1 MVWLSTKLIAFQSIS
16 GPKDVVLV
24 LDISGSMDQYGRLDL
39 AKRAAITVI
48 ETLTVADRV
57 AVISFSSEAQQ
68 IGGYDSLIRT
78 THENKQLLIQA
89 INKLVPDGPTNF
101 AAAFQTTFDAIDR
114 TIRDE
119 ATSGC
124 NIAVL
129 FMTDG
134 KITKGQFDVIEL
146 VNNRTT
152 HIANEFDRKT
162 TIFTFSLGKD
172 ADHDITKRIACS
184 TGGVWTPVDDLSG
197 DLIDAMSSY
206 YKLYALGLGEGGN
219 EDFASWVEP
228 YEFHNPKGKMG
239 TTVSVPVY
247 DRSVSPPLFLG
258 AVGLDMY
265 MDALEQVLDEDAT
278 SSTMLDRFIMWSTA
292 RCPDIQLT
300 ECELDALRFLGG
312 GEEATCGICNSTS
325 YAGIVPEKCSFN
337 SDLPNN
343 LWDNTESECLVLF
356 RIGTVCLIAAP

>member
-1 MVWLSTKLIAFQSIS
+1 M
-16 GPKDVVLV
+16 V

-57 AVISFSSEAQQ
+57 AVISFSDEAQQ

-134 KITKGQFDVIEL
+134 KNTKGQFDVIEL
-146 VNNRTT
+146 VNN
-152 HIANEFDRKT
+152 
-162 TIFTFSLGKD
+162 
-172 ADHDITKRIACS
+172 
-184 TGGVWTPVDDLSG
+184 
-197 DLIDAMSSY
+197 
-206 YKLYALGLGEGGN
+206 
-219 EDFASWVEP
+219 
-228 YEFHNPKGKMG
+228 
-239 TTVSVPVY
+239 
-247 DRSVSPPLFLG
+247 
-258 AVGLDMY
+258 
-265 MDALEQVLDEDAT
+265 
-278 SSTMLDRFIMWSTA
+278 
-292 RCPDIQLT
+292 
-300 ECELDALRFLGG
+300 
-312 GEEATCGICNSTS
+312 
-325 YAGIVPEKCSFN
+325 
-337 SDLPNN
+337 
-343 LWDNTESECLVLF
+343 
-356 RIGTVCLIAAP
+356 

>member
-1 MVWLSTKLIAFQSIS
+1 MFCQQFVAASS
-16 GPKDVVLV
+16 GPKDVVLI

-57 AVISFSSEAQQ
+57 AIITFSDEARVV
-68 IGGYDSLIRT
+68 GGYDKLIRT
-78 THENKQLLIQA
+78 TNENKQLLIQA
-89 INKLVPDGPTNF
+89 INELVPDGPTNF
-101 AAAFQTTFDAIDR
+101 MAAFETAFDSLDK

-134 KITKGQFDVIEL
+134 KITDGQFDVIEL
-146 VNNRTT
+146 VNERTT
-152 HIANEFDRKT
+152 QIADEFDRKT
-162 TIFTFSLGKD
+162 TIFTFSLGQA
-172 ADHDITKRIACS
+172 ADHEVTKSIACS
-184 TGGVWTPVDDLSG
+184 TGGIWTPVDDFTD

-219 EDFASWVEP
+219 EDFVAWVEP

-258 AVGLDMY
+258 VAAIDMY
-265 MDALEQVLDEDAT
+265 MDALEQVLDEDAA
-278 SSTMLDRFIMWSTA
+278 SSTMLQRFIMWSSA
-292 RCPDIQLT
+292 RCPSIQLS
-300 ECELDALRFLGG
+300 ECELDAMRFLGA
-312 GEEATCGICNSTS
+312 GEEATCGVCDSTS
-325 YAGIVPEKCSFN
+325 YSGIVPEKCSFN
-337 SDLPNN
+337 SDLPSN
-343 LWDNTESECLVLF
+343 LWDNTDSE
-356 RIGTVCLIAAP
+356 